1 MNQRRRAKI
10 LFAATILAVFST
22 ASTTIQAQASYIAEQ
37 LGRDAH
43 HIVQSLGAF
52 VGNERAESQQFDITY
67 MPAGNHVE
75 GVMIINTADY
85 RCTFKMDPKE
95 EICYEVIVDIRSADF
110 LRDFN
115 QLFQVYH
122 TENPDSDNKTMHF
135 GDKLIRV
142 RETSSKTSRFRSFT
156 LNVIN

>member
-1 MNQRRRAKI
+1 MRKASLLI
-10 LFAATILAVFST
+10 ALLVIALT
-22 ASTTIQAQASYIAEQ
+22 ASSQASYIAEQ

-85 RCTFKMDPKE
+85 RCTFKMDPND
-95 EICYEVIVDIRSADF
+95 EICYQIILDVRSADF

-115 QLFQVYH
+115 RLFQVYH
-122 TENPDSDNKTMHF
+122 TENPDGDDKTMHF
-135 GDKLIRV
+135 GDKRIRV
-142 RETSSKTSRFRSFT
+142 LETSSTTSRYRSFT
-156 LNVIN
+156 LTEKP

>member
-1 MNQRRRAKI
+1 MKKI
-10 LFAATILAVFST
+10 LLVILLIVITLEAK
-22 ASTTIQAQASYIAEQ
+22 AQASYIAEQ

-52 VGNERAESQQFDITY
+52 VGNERAESQAFDITY
-67 MPAGNHVE
+67 MPAGNRVE

-85 RCTFKMDPKE
+85 RCTFKMSYTDE
-95 EICYEVIVDIRSADF
+95 VCYEIILDVRSADF

-115 QLFQVYH
+115 RLFQVYP
-122 TENPDSDNKTMHF
+122 TDNPDSDDKTMHF

-142 RETSSKTSRFRSFT
+142 RETSSTTSRFRSFT
-156 LNVIN
+156 LTEKR